1 MTEYA
6 YRAGARIQKKGL
18 SAQTV
23 GESLEGIRTSHG
35 GRLTPRQVV
44 DESAP
49 KSALLHPLFEWDNKK
64 AADEYR
70 LDQARHVIRSVTVK
84 YREHD
89 EGGPKT
95 IRAFVNVKDDD
106 DQHYTSTLH
115 AMSDDELRAKV
126 IRKAW
131 NDLTAWRARYEELS
145 EFATLFATME
155 EIQEAL
161 PPVLEAAE

>member
-1 MTEYA
+1 MTEYG
-6 YRAGARIQKKGL
+6 YRAGARLQKKEL
-18 SAQTV
+18 TAQAV
-23 GESLEGIRTSHG
+23 GETLEGIRTSHA
-35 GRLTPRQVV
+35 GRLLPRHVV

-49 KSALLHPLFEWDNKK
+49 DDAPLHPLFEWDNGK

-70 LDQARHVIRSVTVK
+70 LDQARHVIRAVTVK

-95 IRAFVNVKDDD
+95 IRAFVNIRDD

-115 AMSDDELRAKV
+115 AMSDDEMRAKV

-131 NDLTAWRARYEELS
+131 DDLAAWRKRYDELQ
-145 EFATLFATME
+145 EFAGLFCVMDE
-155 EIQEAL
+155 LQEAL
-161 PPVLEAAE
+161 PPVLQAAE